1 MAPEKPFLMIPGRFV
16 SVVRMPE
23 SILLK
28 PCTALFFRLVTMP
41 VTLLHK
47 EFQVLVAAL
56 LMLFHRLAMEDPK
69 PVTADTTLEIKPC
82 TTFFT
87 AVVRFVQAVDA
98 AVLMFVHRL
107 DNVAPRLVMKFDT
120 AVTRVFT
127 KLEILVVM
135 PVQMLPAVLLMVVQ
149 IALML

>member
-1 MAPEKPFLMIPGRFV
+1 MDGRFV
-16 SVVRMPE
+16 SVFLMPE

-47 EFQVLVAAL
+47 EFQVLVAAP
-56 LMLFHRLAMEDPK
+56 LMLFHKLAMEEPK

-87 AVVRFVQAVDA
+87 AVVRFVHAVDA

-107 DNVAPRLVMKFDT
+107 DSVFPRLVMKFVT

-127 KLEILVVM
+127 RLEILVVM
-135 PVQMLPAVLLMVVQ
+135 PVQILFAVLLMVVHME
-149 IALML
+149 LKV